1 MSSVAVP
8 KPRLS
13 KRAAILVAVLLLIGT
28 ALVVPIRQILA
39 QRGELARLEE
49 RVTELRKDRDRLAGE
64 VARMGDPAELERLAR
79 QCLGMVKP
87 GEIAI
92 VTVPEDGS
100 APPVSC

>member
-13 KRAAILVAVLLLIGT
+13 RRAAGLLAVILLL
-28 ALVVPIRQILA
+28 AAAMVVPVRQILA

-49 RVTELRKDRDRLAGE
+49 RVAQLQAERDELAEE
-64 VARMGDPAELERLAR
+64 VARVSDPAELERLAR
-79 QCLGMVKP
+79 QCLGMVRP

-92 VTVPEDGS
+92 VTVPEDGE
-100 APPVSC
+100 APPSRC

>member
-28 ALVVPIRQILA
+28 ALVVPIRQIFA

>member
-1 MSSVAVP
+1 VSSVAVP

-13 KRAAILVAVLLLIGT
+13 KRAAVLAAMVLLLGA

-39 QRGELARLEE
+39 QRGELARLEQ
-49 RVTELRKDRDRLAGE
+49 RVVELTEDRDRLAGE
-64 VARMGDPAELERLAR
+64 VARLGDPAELERLAR

>member
-28 ALVVPIRQILA
+28 ALVVPIRQIFA

-49 RVTELRKDRDRLAGE
+49 RVTELREDRDRLAGE
-64 VARMGDPAELERLAR
+64 VARMEDPAELERLAR